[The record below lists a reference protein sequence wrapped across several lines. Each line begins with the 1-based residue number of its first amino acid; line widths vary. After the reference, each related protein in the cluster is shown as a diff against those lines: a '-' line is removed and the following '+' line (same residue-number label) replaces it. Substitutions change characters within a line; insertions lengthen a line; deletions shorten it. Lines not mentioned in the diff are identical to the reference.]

1 MVSLSSSTN
10 LQVKA
15 LKALYEAILS
25 YGKKKSL
32 TFIPT
37 ILWWEKKKG
46 RGIRFGAVHLS
57 MKPNTGLQ
65 HSLYHN
71 NKGFGCLRL
80 LMYYKCQLCARKSGA
95 YRTVFSE
102 NYPNCKAVEQWVC
115 CILTLHLVWWG

>member
-1 MVSLSSSTN
+1 MLSLSSGTN

-25 YGKKKSL
+25 YEKKKFDVY
-32 TFIPT
+32 THYIVVG
-37 ILWWEKKKG
+37 KKKG

-80 LMYYKCQLCARKSGA
+80 LTYYKCQLCARKSGA
-95 YRTVFSE
+95 YRTVFSA

-115 CILTLHLVWWG
+115 CVLTLRLVWWG